1 MGIFKNNKYLN
12 PEKLKD
18 VKLLAKIY
26 NAGNRI
32 LLGLGIVFNGL
43 VMIMMLFRSSPL
55 FLFFL
60 VNTYFLGM
68 AWKGRKLKLP

>member
-1 MGIFKNNKYLN
+1 MGIFKNNKFVN

-18 VKLLAKIY
+18 VKLLTKIY
-26 NAGNRI
+26 NLGNRI
-32 LLGLGIVFNGL
+32 LLGVGLVFNGL
-43 VMIMMLFRSSPL
+43 MLIMLMIRFSPL
-55 FLFFL
+55 FLLFL